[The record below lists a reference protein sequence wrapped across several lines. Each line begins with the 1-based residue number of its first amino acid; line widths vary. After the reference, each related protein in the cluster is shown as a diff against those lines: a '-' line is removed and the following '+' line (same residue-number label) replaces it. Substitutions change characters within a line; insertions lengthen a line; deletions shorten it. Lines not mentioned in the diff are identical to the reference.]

1 MKMLRVN
8 TSNHDNNIDAA
19 ATNFRV
25 VVSSS
30 SSHQERCEIEQQ
42 QEEGK
47 GDQAIQ
53 ITTTTKTKTT
63 TTMVDTPP
71 TKPQRK
77 KTTKNP
83 KTTSNK
89 LSSMSNIK
97 SSFLQKTHQ
106 KGDIKERQ
114 EEQQQPQEK
123 KQKEKRCVTFY
134 PFVKMREIPHLNDME
149 DDIIR
154 STYMSSDDFTNIR
167 SECIDL
173 VHELQDENGD
183 IIIKEGYYL
192 RGLDKRTYKYSV
204 RRDAIHNELQ
214 DAVYHIQQV
223 QQFTGKDTSQLLA
236 ETCAKIT
243 QPSVISAQIAAISDL
258 FTCFHDAWMK
268 RTVPTIET
276 TPTHGKMT
284 LG

>member
-42 QEEGK
+42 QKEGK

-97 SSFLQKTHQ
+97 SSFLQKTHR

-114 EEQQQPQEK
+114 EQQQPQEK